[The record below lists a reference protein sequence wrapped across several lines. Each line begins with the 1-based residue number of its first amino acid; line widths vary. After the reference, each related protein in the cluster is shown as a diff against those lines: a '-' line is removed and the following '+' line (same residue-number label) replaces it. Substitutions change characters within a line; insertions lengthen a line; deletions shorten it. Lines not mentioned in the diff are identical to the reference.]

1 MAFIKFNSIT
11 VLIVIV
17 MISVSSPTIAYA
29 GGNPEGSGKAIKADK
44 SNSGVDA
51 IEVCPEPRPEL
62 CTMNYLPVC
71 AQLKDGSFK
80 TYANGCTSC
89 TDTEVTGYRD
99 GECKRSH
106 M

>member
-1 MAFIKFNSIT
+1 MAFIKFNSIN

-29 GGNPEGSGKAIKADK
+29 GGNPEDSVKAIKADK
-44 SNSGVDA
+44 SNIGEDTF
-51 IEVCPEPRPEL
+51 EVCLEPRPEL

-80 TYANGCTSC
+80 TYANGCSSC
-89 TDTEVTGYRD
+89 TDPEVVGYRD
-99 GECKRSH
+99 GECESK
-106 M
+106 